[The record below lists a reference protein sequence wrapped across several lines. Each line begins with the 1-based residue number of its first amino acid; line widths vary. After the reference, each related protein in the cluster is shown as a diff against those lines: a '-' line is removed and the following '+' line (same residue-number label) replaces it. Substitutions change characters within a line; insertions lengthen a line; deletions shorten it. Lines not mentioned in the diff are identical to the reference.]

1 MKFGFTSFG
10 FAIHLKKIHST
21 LVIRKN
27 KESLLQELA
36 KCFVRSKSP
45 ISPSKRSFVDSIS
58 QVELWFAA
66 GLFSLLLV
74 LRVLYAVHYR
84 IDSDEPQHLHVVW
97 GWTEGMIP
105 YRDYFDNHSPLF
117 QMLCAPLFA
126 ALGTRADIIVPMR
139 LAMIPLFALSLFFVG
154 RIAGILVSVRAG
166 LWAAVFAAVSPRFF
180 FVTTEF
186 RPDDLWAVSWFAG
199 LLVAIAGRITVVR
212 AFVVGLLLGVS
223 FSVSAKTSLLL
234 LSMALGTIVIL
245 IFQTRAGQKI
255 SWARLFHLSIAIA
268 AGAVILPIVFSLFF
282 LLHGAFGQMFYCV
295 ITHNVPP
302 ASGGPALKL
311 LEALKWIGLAAMS
324 VGIGLYLFPRCA
336 GNLRRTQALW
346 IWFVTTFYYVTL
358 KSDWPI
364 ITDEDYVVSDPLFM
378 GILAAAVVSLPD
390 LWPRVAGWLRFI
402 LPGTIA
408 FVALGFIIRSESPF
422 QDRTKNKISMVAT
435 ALRLT
440 EPSDYV
446 MDSKGETIYRKRPFY
461 YVLEGLTGRRMKA
474 GLIEDTIPEQLVET
488 ETPLATVR
496 RMPSAAAEFIRKNY
510 LPIAFRLSVLGQILT
525 AQNETFGFDIA
536 VPSVYSVLDESGSFE
551 GTLDGEN
558 IAGPI
563 RVEAGHHE
571 IRRAGGSGRVALLW
585 ARAAEK
591 GYNPFAPVEPD
602 IWTAQD

>member
-1 MKFGFTSFG
+1 M
-10 FAIHLKKIHST
+10 
-21 LVIRKN
+21 
-27 KESLLQELA
+27 
-36 KCFVRSKSP
+36 RSKSA
-45 ISPSKRSFVDSIS
+45 ISPSERSFVDSIS
-58 QVELWFAA
+58 DVELWFAA
-66 GLFSLLLV
+66 CLFSLLLV
-74 LRVLYAVHYR
+74 LRILYAVHYR

-97 GWTEGMIP
+97 GWTQGMIP

-126 ALGTRADIIVPMR
+126 ALGTRADIIIPMR
-139 LAMIPLFALSLFFVG
+139 LAMFPLFALSIFFVG
-154 RIAGILVSVRAG
+154 RIAGTLVSVRAG

-180 FVTTEF
+180 FVTIEY
-186 RPDDLWAVSWFAG
+186 RPDDLWAVAWLAVLF
-199 LLVAIAGRITVVR
+199 VAIAGRMTVLR
-212 AFVVGLLLGVS
+212 AFVVGLLLGVT
-223 FSVSAKTSLLL
+223 FSVSAKTFLLL
-234 LSMALGTIVIL
+234 VSMALGTIVIL

-255 SWARLFHLSIAIA
+255 SWARLFHASIAVA
-268 AGAVILPIVFSLFF
+268 AGAVILPTIFSLFF
-282 LLHGAFGQMFYCV
+282 LWQGASGQMFYCV
-295 ITHNVPP
+295 ITHNVLP

-311 LEALKWIGLAAMS
+311 LQTLKWIGLAAIP

-336 GNLRRTQALW
+336 GNLRKMQALW
-346 IWFVTTFYYVTL
+346 IWFVTTFYYITL
-358 KSDWPI
+358 KSYWPI
-364 ITDEDYVVSDPLFM
+364 ITNEDYVVSDPLFM
-378 GILAAAVVSLPD
+378 GILAAAMVSLPG
-390 LWPRVAGWLRFI
+390 LWSRVARWLRFI

-408 FVALGFIIRSESPF
+408 FLALGFIIMSESPF

-440 EPSDYV
+440 ERSDYV

-461 YVLEGLTGRRMKA
+461 YVLEGLTGRRIRA

-488 ETPLATVR
+488 EAPLATVR

-551 GTLDGEN
+551 GTLDGKN

-571 IRRAGGSGRVALLW
+571 IRRTGGFGRVALLW

>member
-1 MKFGFTSFG
+1 
-10 FAIHLKKIHST
+10 
-21 LVIRKN
+21 
-27 KESLLQELA
+27 LQEL
-36 KCFVRSKSP
+36 CSVLVSSKSP
-45 ISPSKRSFVDSIS
+45 ISSFERTFVDSIS
-58 QVELWFAA
+58 HGESWFAA

-74 LRVLYAVHYR
+74 LRVLFAVHYR

-97 GWTEGMIP
+97 GWTQGMIP

-139 LAMIPLFALSLFFVG
+139 LAMIPLFALSLFFIG
-154 RIAGILVSVRAG
+154 RIAGTLVSVRAG
-166 LWAAVFAAVSPRFF
+166 LWAAVFTAVSPRFF

-186 RPDDLWAVSWFAG
+186 RPDDLWAVACLAVLF
-199 LLVAIAGRITVVR
+199 VAIAGRITVLR
-212 AFVVGLLLGVS
+212 AFVVGFLLGVS
-223 FSVSAKTSLLL
+223 FCVSAKTFLLL
-234 LSMALGTIVIL
+234 VSMALGTVVIL

-255 SWARLFHLSIAIA
+255 PWARLFHLSIAIA
-268 AGAVILPIVFSLFF
+268 AGAVILPIMFSLFF
-282 LLHGAFGQMFYCV
+282 LLHGAFGQMFHCV

-311 LEALKWIGLAAMS
+311 LQTLKWIGLAAIP
-324 VGIGLYLFPRCA
+324 VGIGLYLFPRSA

-346 IWFVTTFYYVTL
+346 IWFVTTFYYITL
-358 KSDWPI
+358 KSYWPI
-364 ITDEDYVVSDPLFM
+364 VTKEDYVVSDPLFT
-378 GILAAAVVSLPD
+378 GILASVVVNLPD

-402 LPGTIA
+402 APGTIA
-408 FVALGFIIRSESPF
+408 FVGLGLILMSESPF

-461 YVLEGLTGRRMKA
+461 YVLEGMTGRRMKA
-474 GLIEDTIPEQLVET
+474 GMIEDTIPEQLVET

-551 GTLDGEN
+551 GTLDGKN
-558 IAGPI
+558 IAGPV

-571 IRRAGGSGRVALLW
+571 IRRTAGTGRVALLW

-591 GYNPFAPVEPD
+591 GCNAFAPVEPD
-602 IWTAQD
+602 NWTAQD